1 MYTRSAAGLLAALA
15 LAGCGAP
22 EEPPPGVAIPADSI
36 VRTTAPAPPPRQA
49 DEQPKV
55 DPPATE
61 SPATPQPGRRARIDR
76 GADVDGPMRLLVRKV
91 DGFGRIV
98 VDSEGFVL
106 YRFDGDTPSSANCQ
120 GRCNKLWQPV
130 LATKVTPVGEIPRI
144 KLGIVERPGDTH
156 QVTLGGAPLYRFVRD
171 AAPGEATG
179 HGVDGKWW
187 AVTADGTRAE
197 EQTTGGVGR

>member
-1 MYTRSAAGLLAALA
+1 VYTRSAAALLAALA
-15 LAGCGAP
+15 LAGCGTPA
-22 EEPPPGVAIPADSI
+22 EPPPGVAIPADSI
-36 VRTTAPAPPPRQA
+36 VRTNAPTL
-49 DEQPKV
+49 
-55 DPPATE
+55 TE

-76 GADVDGPMRLLVRKV
+76 GADVDGSMRLLVRKV

-120 GRCNKLWQPV
+120 GRCTKLWQPV
-130 LATKVTPVGEIPRI
+130 LAMKVTPVGEIPRI

-156 QVTLGGAPLYRFVRD
+156 QLTLGGAPLYRFVRD

-179 HGVDGKWW
+179 HGVDGQWW
-187 AVTADGTRAE
+187 AVTADGTRADK
-197 EQTTGGVGR
+197 QATGGAGR

>member
-1 MYTRSAAGLLAALA
+1 VFTRSAAALLAALA

-36 VRTTAPAPPPRQA
+36 VRTNAPAPPPREV
-49 DEQPKV
+49 DER
-55 DPPATE
+55 PATE
-61 SPATPQPGRRARIDR
+61 SPATPQPRRRARIDR
-76 GADVDGPMRLLVRKV
+76 GADVDGSMRLLVRKV

-106 YRFDGDTPSSANCQ
+106 YRFDGDTPTSANCQ
-120 GRCNKLWQPV
+120 GRCTKLWQPV

-156 QVTLGGAPLYRFVRD
+156 QLTLGGAPLYRFVRD

-179 HGVDGKWW
+179 HGVDGQWW
-187 AVTADGTRAE
+187 AVTADGTRADK
-197 EQTTGGVGR
+197 QATGGVGR